1 MYIYVYIYMYIYTY
15 MYVLFIFPCVLTQR
29 NTTADVMCRERAYRE
44 GEPMASVS
52 GVPLTQTLAQH
63 PVAFHARSV
72 SGSCSQFKPLI

>member
-1 MYIYVYIYMYIYTY
+1 MYIYTS